1 MVTAQ
6 PVFERCMCVYI
17 YVCVCVS
24 EPHQSVMKEF
34 LKIKRKFHAGPSSLR
49 GRTRSQAPFNL
60 L

>member
-1 MVTAQ
+1 MTAQ
-6 PVFERCMCVYI
+6 PVFERCMCV
-17 YVCVCVS
+17 CVCV